1 MNRAERRKMMK
12 TMPGY
17 KKALKS
23 ATEKAVDDLEM
34 MFRRNWEEEDDE
46 TLNNGEGSY
55 DNDDGEDDIYND

>member
-12 TMPGY
+12 TIPGY

-23 ATEKAVDDLEM
+23 ATEKAVDDLET
-34 MFRRNWEEEDDE
+34 MFRRNWEEDDE

-55 DNDDGEDDIYND
+55 NDDDDGEDDIYND

>member
-12 TMPGY
+12 TIPGY

-23 ATEKAVDDLEM
+23 VTEKAVDDLEM
-34 MFRRNWEEEDDE
+34 MFRRNWEEDDE

-55 DNDDGEDDIYND
+55 GDDGEDDIYNN

>member
-12 TMPGY
+12 TIPVY

-23 ATEKAVDDLEM
+23 VTEKAVDDLEM
-34 MFRRNWEEEDDE
+34 MFRRNWEEDDE

-55 DNDDGEDDIYND
+55 DDDGEDDIYND

>member
-12 TMPGY
+12 TVPGY
-17 KKALKS
+17 KKVLKS

-34 MFRRNWEEEDDE
+34 MFRRNWEEDDE

-55 DNDDGEDDIYND
+55 NDDGGEDDIYND

>member
-12 TMPGY
+12 TIPGY

-23 ATEKAVDDLEM
+23 VTEKAVDDLEA
-34 MFRRNWEEEDDE
+34 MFKRNWEEDDE

-55 DNDDGEDDIYND
+55 DDDGEDDIYND

>member
-12 TMPGY
+12 TIPGY

-23 ATEKAVDDLEM
+23 ATEKTVDDLET
-34 MFRRNWEEEDDE
+34 MFRRNWEEDDE

-55 DNDDGEDDIYND
+55 DDDDGEDDIYND

>member
-12 TMPGY
+12 TIPGY

-23 ATEKAVDDLEM
+23 ATEKAVDDLET
-34 MFRRNWEEEDDE
+34 MFRRKWEEEDE

-55 DNDDGEDDIYND
+55 DDDGEDDIYND

>member
-12 TMPGY
+12 TIPGY

-23 ATEKAVDDLEM
+23 VTEKAVDDLET
-34 MFRRNWEEEDDE
+34 MFRRNWEEDDE

-55 DNDDGEDDIYND
+55 GDDDGEDDIYND

>member
-12 TMPGY
+12 TIPGY
-17 KKALKS
+17 KKIVKS

-34 MFRRNWEEEDDE
+34 MFRRNWEEDDE

-55 DNDDGEDDIYND
+55 DDDDDGEDDIYND

>member
-12 TMPGY
+12 TIPGY

-23 ATEKAVDDLEM
+23 ATEKTVDDLEM
-34 MFRRNWEEEDDE
+34 MFRRNWEEDDE

-55 DNDDGEDDIYND
+55 DDDGEDDIYND